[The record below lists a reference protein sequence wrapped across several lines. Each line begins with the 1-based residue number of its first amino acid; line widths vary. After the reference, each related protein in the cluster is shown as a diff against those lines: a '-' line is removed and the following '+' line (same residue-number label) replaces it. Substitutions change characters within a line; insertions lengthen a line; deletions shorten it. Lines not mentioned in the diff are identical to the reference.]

1 MPKVSV
7 VIVNYNGRHL
17 LRELLESLARQTR
30 PADEVIVVDNASA
43 DESATYLRES
53 FPWVKVIALDE
64 NTGFA
69 EGNNIGVANAEG
81 DYIALTNSDTVLDE
95 RWLQELVEAIE
106 KDERVGAGVAKIFLD
121 PSFTRIC
128 QAGAEFN
135 NLGNLW
141 GRGFNELDKDEFN
154 TFAEVPALTACSM
167 IVRRS
172 ALEGEPLFDRS
183 LFMYYEEFDLTL
195 RLRGHGHSIVYVP
208 TAVVYHK
215 LMQSVKKTS
224 QKPHLFQQF
233 YCNRNRIKIL
243 MKYYPPG
250 VLLRNAPLIFLSL
263 IYWDGRFLFESG
275 PRLFFRSVVAQTQ
288 YALRGLLD
296 RMRGDTVNS
305 QTWLPWMKQQ
315 TFREIWALKSSLGA
329 PVD

>member
-1 MPKVSV
+1 M
-7 VIVNYNGRHL
+7 
-17 LRELLESLARQTR
+17 
-30 PADEVIVVDNASA
+30 
-43 DESATYLRES
+43 
-53 FPWVKVIALDE
+53 
-64 NTGFA
+64 
-69 EGNNIGVANAEG
+69 
-81 DYIALTNSDTVLDE
+81 
-95 RWLQELVEAIE
+95 E
-106 KDERVGAGVAKIFLD
+106 KDEHIGAGVAKIFLD
-121 PSFTRIC
+121 ASYTRIC

-141 GRGFNELDKDEFN
+141 GRGFNEPDNGEFN
-154 TFAEVPALTACSM
+154 TLSEVPALTACSM

-224 QKPHLFQQF
+224 KKPHLFQQF
-233 YCNRNRIKIL
+233 YCNRNRVKIL
-243 MKYYPPG
+243 MKYYPAK
-250 VLLRNAPLIFLSL
+250 VLLRNTPLILLSL
-263 IYWDGRFLFESG
+263 IYWDSRFLFESG
-275 PRLFFRSVVAQTQ
+275 PRLFLRSVVAQTQ
-288 YALRGLLD
+288 YALQGLLD
-296 RMRGDTVNS
+296 RLRGDTVNA

-315 TFREIWALKSSLGA
+315 TLREVWALKSSLGN